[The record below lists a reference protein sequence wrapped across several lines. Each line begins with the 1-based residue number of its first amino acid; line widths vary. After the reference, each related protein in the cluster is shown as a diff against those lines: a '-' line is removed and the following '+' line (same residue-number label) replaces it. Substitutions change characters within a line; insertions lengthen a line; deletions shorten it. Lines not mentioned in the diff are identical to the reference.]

1 MTQKYH
7 HGQLKQA
14 LIEAGI
20 EILNVTTPE
29 QLSLRKVANQ
39 CGVSHAAPY
48 KHFKNKDDL
57 LHAIYQYIYEQF
69 TMALKEAILQIS
81 DEPYQQIIRMGSAYI
96 TFFVHHPNYFHFFFI
111 ERWKNKN
118 IENLSTHIEQ
128 SLSYRF
134 FTETAI
140 HYFQSVGIPKERYQ
154 NNIIAMW
161 SIVHGITLMIVT
173 KMIQIPIHQTDW
185 LDHFL
190 TEHLNIQ

>member
-1 MTQKYH
+1 M
-7 HGQLKQA
+7 
-14 LIEAGI
+14 
-20 EILNVTTPE
+20 
-29 QLSLRKVANQ
+29 
-39 CGVSHAAPY
+39 C
-48 KHFKNKDDL
+48 
-57 LHAIYQYIYEQF
+57 
-69 TMALKEAILQIS
+69 
-81 DEPYQQIIRMGSAYI
+81 IRD
-96 TFFVHHPNYFHFFFI
+96 
-111 ERWKNKN
+111 R
-118 IENLSTHIEQ
+118 